1 LNELSRLIITLP
13 ALLIGVIFHEYA
25 HGKVAELLGDPTARN
40 AGRLSFNPIVHIDP
54 FGSIILPIALIA
66 TGSPIIFGSAKPVPI
81 NPNYFKDPK
90 RGMVYVGI
98 AGPLA
103 NFVMAAIA
111 GFLIKILTFP
121 VIAVFLQYI
130 VFINIILGVFNLI
143 PIPPLDGSRIVM
155 GFLKG
160 QALRSYIN
168 LERYGLLLLFLVLL
182 FFRNILWTILDP
194 IVSFFLNLFL

>member
-1 LNELSRLIITLP
+1 MNELSRLIITLP

>member
-1 LNELSRLIITLP
+1 MNELSRLIITLP
-13 ALLIGVIFHEYA
+13 ALLVGVIFHEYS

-54 FGSIILPIALIA
+54 FGSIILPISLIA
-66 TGSPIIFGSAKPVPI
+66 MGSPIIFGSAKPVPI

-90 RGMVYVGI
+90 RGMMYVGI

-103 NFVMAAIA
+103 NFVMAAMA
-111 GFLIKILTFP
+111 GFLIKILAFP
-121 VIAVFLQYI
+121 VISVFLQW
-130 VFINIILGVFNLI
+130 VVVLNIFLGVFNLI

-155 GFLKG
+155 GILPN
-160 QALRSYIN
+160 QMLRSYIK

-194 IVSFFLNLFL
+194 IISFFLNLFL